1 MKRIWR
7 CWPTLDVCID
17 IKAGTEETALEI
29 MYDRIEKIRG
39 AFIDELY
46 DLGFREG
53 GADFDYT
60 TDSWEAKDQEPGDP
74 EPIS

>member
-1 MKRIWR
+1 
-7 CWPTLDVCID
+7 
-17 IKAGTEETALEI
+17 